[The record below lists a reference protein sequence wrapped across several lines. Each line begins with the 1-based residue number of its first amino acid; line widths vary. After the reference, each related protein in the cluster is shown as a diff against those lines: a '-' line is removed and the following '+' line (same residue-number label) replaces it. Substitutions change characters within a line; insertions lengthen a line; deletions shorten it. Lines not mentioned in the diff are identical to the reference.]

1 MRRTS
6 EAFSVMKTPFPTP
19 GCSSESS
26 QEGSPRSLRGD
37 CWAVAISLALRN
49 GARTA
54 QKEFAPQSRV
64 RQAVLPFLPWVVCV
78 FFFFLFYPSN
88 NLILFSDLSS
98 TARPSPTRSIYAI

>member
-37 CWAVAISLALRN
+37 CWAVAISLALGEMVR
-49 GARTA
+49 APHKKKSRTN
-54 QKEFAPQSRV
+54 PVWWR
-64 RQAVLPFLPWVVCV
+64 RAVIPWVVCV